1 MKLLRSLGYATV
13 FVGSLAFAQ
22 TSPKPFS
29 APLATKPATTA
40 KPTSAAKTAAQAPPV
55 SNEPESTTA
64 NFGDWTLRCSF
75 VENAGQRV
83 RLCEVIQSLT
93 LQGQTSPFLQIAL
106 GRVSP
111 KEPTKLT
118 VVVPNNISFPS
129 VVRFSI
135 DDKDTSPIDLA
146 WRRCL
151 PGGCYAD
158 ADLKDEQIDRWKQQ
172 SEKGQLQFEDAAG
185 RKVTL
190 PFSFRGLSQSIDAL
204 RADPGRT

>member
-22 TSPKPFS
+22 TSPQTNPKPFS
-29 APLATKPATTA
+29 APPATKAATTA
-40 KPTSAAKTAAQAPPV
+40 KPAATAKTAAQAQPV

-93 LQGQTSPFLQIAL
+93 LQGQTNPFLQIAL

-118 VVVPNNISFPS
+118 VVLPNNISFPS

-158 ADLKDEQIDRWKQQ
+158 ADMKDEQIDRWKQQ

-190 PFSFRGLSQSIDAL
+190 PFSFRGLTQSIDAL
-204 RADPGRT
+204 NKE

>member
-1 MKLLRSLGYATV
+1 MKLLRCLGYATV

-22 TSPKPFS
+22 TSPQTNPKPFS
-29 APLATKPATTA
+29 TPPATKPATTA

-93 LQGQTSPFLQIAL
+93 LQGQTNPFLQIAL

-118 VVVPNNISFPS
+118 VVLPNNISFPS

-158 ADLKDEQIDRWKQQ
+158 SDLKDEQIDRWKQQ

-190 PFSFRGLSQSIDAL
+190 PFSFRGLTQSIDAL
-204 RADPGRT
+204 NKQ

>member
-1 MKLLRSLGYATV
+1 MKLLRCLGYATV

-22 TSPKPFS
+22 TNPQTNPKQFL
-29 APLATKPATTA
+29 APPATKAATTA
-40 KPTSAAKTAAQAPPV
+40 KPAATAKTAAQVQPV

-118 VVVPNNISFPS
+118 VVLPNNISFPS

-158 ADLKDEQIDRWKQQ
+158 ADLKDEQINRWKQQ

-185 RKVTL
+185 RKVAL
-190 PFSFRGLSQSIDAL
+190 PFSFRGLTQSIDAL
-204 RADPGRT
+204 SRE